1 MTQNENLVNYLS
13 SGKSITSTVALKTF
27 GVRNLRARVNELR
40 RDGVCVYMNRNAKG
54 TSYRIGTPSRS
65 IVAVAYQAAGS
76 TLFGN

>member
-1 MTQNENLVNYLS
+1 MTQNERLVNYLN
-13 SGKSITSTVALKTF
+13 SGKSITSTVARKKL

-40 RDGVCVYMNRNAKG
+40 RNGICVYTNRNANG
-54 TSYRIGTPSRS
+54 TSYRIGTPSRN